1 MKFRDGQC
9 LNNTTSTERENILA
23 LAIYYKL
30 GKFDPSDKHIQTY
43 KNKDIVNL
51 YKKIT
56 EVKLTTTNTLLRIYK
71 CIYQINIR
79 IRNKTKISNKSKT
92 KLTKTI

>member
-30 GKFDPSDKHIQTY
+30 GKFDPSDKHIHTY
-43 KNKDIVNL
+43 KNKDIINL
-51 YKKIT
+51 
-56 EVKLTTTNTLLRIYK
+56 
-71 CIYQINIR
+71 
-79 IRNKTKISNKSKT
+79 
-92 KLTKTI
+92 